1 MSAGDIPE
9 RRDAIDFAASAI
21 MVGLTISWGLNG
33 VAAKLANVGFSP
45 IFLSLARSA
54 IGGLIIFGWCRY
66 RGVRLFERDGTLMAG
81 IVVGLLFGIEFLLVF
96 VGLEYTTVARG
107 TLMLNSMPFW
117 VLIGAHFL
125 LGERMSLQKWAGLV
139 LAFAG
144 VVVVFSDRLSSQG
157 SQAFAGDL
165 MLLLAGIFWAATT
178 LVIRATKLADVGSEK
193 LLLYQLGMASLIAV
207 PLLPAAGPVFR
218 DVSAVPI
225 AAVLFQAIYVVAFT
239 YIVWFWLLRRYPAA
253 GLSSF
258 AFLTPAF
265 GVLFGGTLLGE
276 PLSGRIFL
284 ALGLIVCGIA
294 VVNRPVR
301 RPPV

>member
-139 LAFAG
+139 LAFVG

-157 SQAFAGDL
+157 SQPFAGDL

-207 PLLPAAGPVFR
+207 PLLPVAGPVFR

-239 YIVWFWLLRRYPAA
+239 YIIWFWLLRRYPAA